1 MKKPWRTWRHRNL
14 PPADTGGREA
24 RERAEAELAR
34 TEAET
39 EHYRRL
45 ARDLR
50 RIRTDNHLAQ
60 AFLAAARRGDE
71 GARS

>member
-1 MKKPWRTWRHRNL
+1 MKKPWRTRRHRNL

-24 RERAEAELAR
+24 RERAEENLER
-34 TEAET
+34 TVSET
-39 EHYRRL
+39 EKYARL